1 MRRSSQAEGS
11 VCILFV
17 HDIVLVCMVWY
28 FGGNSLSFGLTVLDF
43 VSGTSDDRGKA
54 KA

>member
-1 MRRSSQAEGS
+1 MRRSSQAVGS
-11 VCILFV
+11 CMHVVI
-17 HDIVLVCMVWY
+17 CMVVCGTIGELIKLWLMDLVY
-28 FGGNSLSFGLTVLDF
+28 

>member
-1 MRRSSQAEGS
+1 MHA
-11 VCILFV
+11 VCYDMV
-17 HDIVLVCMVWY
+17 MVCMALVFW
-28 FGGNSLSFGLTVLDF
+28 GNSLSFGLTVLDF